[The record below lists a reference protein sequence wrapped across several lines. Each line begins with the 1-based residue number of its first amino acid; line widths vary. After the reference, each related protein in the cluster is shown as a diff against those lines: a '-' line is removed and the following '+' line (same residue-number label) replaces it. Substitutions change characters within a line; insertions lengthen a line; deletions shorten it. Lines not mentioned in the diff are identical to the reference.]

1 MSFSRVFLWLA
12 AFGVLCL
19 ALNIPAAGARPLS
32 EPDLARMAGAM
43 IMVGFR
49 GTELPDDAPLVRALA
64 EGKAGGVILFS
75 RDVEMGGPR
84 NIASPAQVRKLV
96 ARLKRAAP
104 EPLLVAVDQEG
115 GRVQRLSARNGF
127 RDWPSAR
134 ALGEGDPDAT
144 YASALGMGSMLA
156 GAGFNLN
163 FAPCV
168 DLDLPDSPAIGKLE
182 RAFHRRP
189 ERVTAHA
196 RAFVRGMA
204 DAGVTPTLKHFP
216 GHGSARGDTHQG
228 FVDIGDTWSPE
239 ELDPYR
245 TLIAEGFEGVIMV
258 AHVTLGRYG
267 DGPADLSPAVVDG
280 LLRSELG
287 WRGVVATDDLQMGAV
302 TTVHDLKET
311 IRLAVNAGADLL
323 VFGNNVA
330 YDENMAAHAHA
341 ALMALVAEGRV
352 DPGRVRASWERITAL
367 KARMR

>member
-1 MSFSRVFLWLA
+1 MTFLRVFPRLAA
-12 AFGVLCL
+12 AFGACL
-19 ALNIPAAGARPLS
+19 LSVWTAAARPS
-32 EPDLARMAGAM
+32 ADLDPARMAGAM

-49 GTELPDDAPLVRALA
+49 GTELPDDAPVLRALA

-75 RDVEMGGPR
+75 RDVLLGGPR
-84 NIASPAQVRKLV
+84 NIESPAQARALI
-96 ARLKRAAP
+96 ARLKLAAS

-134 ALGEGDPDAT
+134 EWGMGYPDAT
-144 YASALGMGSMLA
+144 YTGALGMGAALA
-156 GAGFNLN
+156 EAGFNLN

-168 DLDLPDSPAIGKLE
+168 DLDLPDSPAVGMLD

-196 RAFVRGMA
+196 RAFAQGMA
-204 DAGVTPTLKHFP
+204 DAGVIPTLKHFP
-216 GHGSARGDTHQG
+216 GHGSARGDTHLG
-228 FVDIGDTWSPE
+228 FVDVDATWSPE

-245 TLIAEGFEGVIMV
+245 TLIAEGFDGVIMV
-258 AHVTLGRYG
+258 AHVGLGRYG
-267 DGPADLSPAVVDG
+267 DGPADLNPAVVDG

-302 TTVHDLKET
+302 TAAHDLKET
-311 IRLAVNAGADLL
+311 IRLAVDAGADLL

-330 YDENMAAHAHA
+330 YDEQIAAHAHA
-341 ALMALVAEGRV
+341 ALMELVAEGRV
-352 DPGRVRASWERITAL
+352 APDRLRVSWERIAAL
-367 KARMR
+367 KELLR